1 MVFIDRTTWS
11 KTLSFSLY
19 TATCAKTSFFPIVD
33 LGYEVPQAISYDVKP
48 PHCLFLQSRPAKCQK
63 LELLHSVCCS
73 SFAQLMKSLC
83 IRHPYIGLGHFSI
96 SFNVKS
102 LSLISL
108 TSLFILV
115 FYPSLADY
123 RFILPLL
130 TVVYIGFRTKVNL
143 ADTISSLQL
152 VITSMP
158 GRGQFFIG
166 EIHSKNHPSEQ
177 SLSQVLSR
185 TLKWSDQF
193 DFGARE
199 WWPSFSV
206 PDFYYPSRYPASSP
220 RVIYTKCF

>member
-1 MVFIDRTTWS
+1 
-11 KTLSFSLY
+11 
-19 TATCAKTSFFPIVD
+19 
-33 LGYEVPQAISYDVKP
+33 
-48 PHCLFLQSRPAKCQK
+48 
-63 LELLHSVCCS
+63 
-73 SFAQLMKSLC
+73 MKSLC

-115 FYPSLADY
+115 FYPSLVDY

-130 TVVYIGFRTKVNL
+130 TVVYIGFSTKVNL

-158 GRGQFFIG
+158 GRGQFFIE

-185 TLKWSDQF
+185 TLK
-193 DFGARE
+193 
-199 WWPSFSV
+199 
-206 PDFYYPSRYPASSP
+206 
-220 RVIYTKCF
+220 